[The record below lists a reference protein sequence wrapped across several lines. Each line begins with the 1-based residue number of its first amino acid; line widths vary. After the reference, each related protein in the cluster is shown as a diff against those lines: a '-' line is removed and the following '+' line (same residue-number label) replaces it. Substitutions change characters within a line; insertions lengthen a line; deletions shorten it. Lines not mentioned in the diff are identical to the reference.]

1 MKSYACFTSRSFAT
15 ELRYIRMPSVMD
27 SKSGVVDKWLKHVG
41 DQIIMSEDLCEIT
54 TNDFT
59 IALDCKENGVLV
71 ELITKPGETIAAEQP
86 IATYVLDRE
95 AYMSYLEGKRLDAD
109 LEVKMADVAEVHEKA
124 SETPD
129 ALALMRQI
137 KHLVKSNALT
147 DKDLTHTLQSLARK
161 ADPEIMSI
169 FLASFDKDSYDNF
182 DAEFFLDAAQSLVQ
196 EKKEEE
202 ISSKESHKE

>member
-1 MKSYACFTSRSFAT
+1 
-15 ELRYIRMPSVMD
+15 MPSVMD